1 MNKPAR
7 ASTRGVHRKK
17 CDYERKPMQ
26 RAIRP
31 YSNVDAALTHINNH
45 NSATMP
51 K

>member
-1 MNKPAR
+1 MQAR
-7 ASTRGVHRKK
+7 GAFIVKSAIN
-17 CDYERKPMQ
+17 ERKPMQ

>member
-7 ASTRGVHRKK
+7 ASTWAFIVKSAING
-17 CDYERKPMQ
+17 RKPMQ

-45 NSATMP
+45 N
-51 K
+51 